1 MRVKVTSDLL
11 MTRYDGCDTASPDW
25 YRGYLSGAGEY
36 IVPGITGWDE
46 MNVSVVTS
54 ETGDRTVIIDAFVT
68 ADEFIESGDWAGQVV
83 DTAWVTEYIRGADEY
98 WLAPG
103 VLRPTEVVVTWD
115 ELAA

>member
-11 MTRYDGCDTASPDW
+11 MDKYDGASTKSPDW
-25 YRGYLSGAGEY
+25 YVGYLAGAGEY

-46 MNVSVVTS
+46 MNVHVNTTG
-54 ETGDRTVIIDAFVT
+54 TGDVTVIIDAFVT
-68 ADEFIESGDWAGQVV
+68 ADEFVESGEWAGQIVN
-83 DTAWVTEYIRGADEY
+83 DRWVSEYIRGAGEY

-103 VLRPTEVVVTWD
+103 VLMPTEVVVTSD